1 MERASTAAL
10 PAYTPSDAR
19 DLHVALTEID
29 RQLNVRYSRRM
40 GARMLMGYSIGAFES
55 LFIAANTDAND
66 DLIQFDRFVAIDTP
80 VRLLYAVGSWMDF
93 MRRRSPAGAGADS
106 EAREHVSESSGAG
119 QKHSG
124 RTSGADFTSV

>member
-40 GARMLMGYSIGAFES
+40 GARMLMGYSIGAFRVAFHCS
-55 LFIAANTDAND
+55 KYGCKRRLDPIRSVRR
-66 DLIQFDRFVAIDTP
+66 DR
-80 VRLLYAVGSWMDF
+80 Y
-93 MRRRSPAGAGADS
+93 AGAIALCGW
-106 EAREHVSESSGAG
+106 EAGWIL
-119 QKHSG
+119 
-124 RTSGADFTSV
+124 